1 MRRRILIDVVGR
13 VLFAVCLFAGLSV
26 LLIDLQR
33 EEPLKPA
40 ASQTAQ
46 IEVKNPLDAEL
57 LWCRHLGDE
66 ALRDK
71 ECLRAWSENLEQFL
85 KKDPSEVFVKK
96 PTKNISESSNLK
108 SR

>member
-13 VLFAVCLFAGLSV
+13 VLFAVCLFAGLGV

-33 EEPLKPA
+33 EEPHKPA
-40 ASQTAQ
+40 ASQIAQ

-85 KKDPSEVFVKK
+85 KKDPPEVFVRK